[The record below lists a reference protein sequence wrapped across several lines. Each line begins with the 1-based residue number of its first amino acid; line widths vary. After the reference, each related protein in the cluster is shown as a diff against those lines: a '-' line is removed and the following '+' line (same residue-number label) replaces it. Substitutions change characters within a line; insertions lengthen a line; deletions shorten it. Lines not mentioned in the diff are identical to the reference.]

1 MSHVELHNT
10 ASGETVLG
18 VVAQIENALEN
29 RKRLIDEEVSNY
41 PRPITACDVQ
51 FEHALDEQA
60 HIRGELQRVKALLN
74 ENPGHEDLACAVIEF
89 ATACAFINA
98 ETEQRIKSSLA
109 ELSSKPVV

>member
-1 MSHVELHNT
+1 MSIAESNT
-10 ASGETVLG
+10 TAAAVRDI
-18 VVAQIENALEN
+18 VARIENVLEN
-29 RKRLIDEEVSNY
+29 RKNLIDEEVNNY

-60 HIRGELQRVKALLN
+60 KIRGELQRVKALLN
-74 ENPGHEDLACAVIEF
+74 ENSGHEDLVRAVAEF

-109 ELSSKPVV
+109 ELSSKPVL